1 MACMKNEH
9 DMSGFIDTFSCL
21 LFYSYKSYSLS
32 GYMHALLKTT
42 SMAMKKILE
51 ELYSIVKNWEND
63 GCHKNCHLHDDFVE
77 QGT

>member
-1 MACMKNEH
+1 
-9 DMSGFIDTFSCL
+9 
-21 LFYSYKSYSLS
+21 
-32 GYMHALLKTT
+32 MHALLKTT

-51 ELYSIVKNWEND
+51 VYSIVKIWEND